1 MRKAVYCMSQTNDN
15 VEWSAVF
22 KALSASRRREILRY
36 AAWETKEV
44 GVEDMVHH
52 LTLEAEDS
60 QSEEEQEVIATR
72 LHHVDIPMLVD
83 ANLVQWDKEQ
93 DILQPAEA
101 VFQLPVGLLSPVTM
115 SESARVETGVVSD

>member
-1 MRKAVYCMSQTNDN
+1 MSQTNDN